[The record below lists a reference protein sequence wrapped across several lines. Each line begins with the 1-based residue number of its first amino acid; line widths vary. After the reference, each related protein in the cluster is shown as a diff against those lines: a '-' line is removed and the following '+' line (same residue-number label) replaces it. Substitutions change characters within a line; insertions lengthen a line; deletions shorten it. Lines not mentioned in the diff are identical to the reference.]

1 MFAVVNLIIAIIFM
15 SLLAVTFR
23 LGMSRGADSLG
34 MNAAFR
40 ATGGIVM
47 LAVALLTLRHRG
59 FGELWAQS
67 GHLGLVAALFFWLA
81 GMSALK
87 AVQLGH
93 LGITWTVVRCSM
105 VIATLASLLV
115 WREVP
120 LWPVSGL
127 LLMRIGGIA
136 VVTGAVICLGI
147 ERSRINHAPQ
157 LHAGARPI
165 RPAWLLWLASA
176 FLAQGGWEITL
187 RATRA
192 LPDNETRVFYF
203 TVVCVTA
210 GLLTVP
216 FMIAYRARFGRLEI
230 FYGCM
235 AGLCSVIAS
244 GIRPWVLR
252 DLDGIIVFPI
262 TTVSVTLLVLLA
274 GAVLW
279 HERLGKWGAA
289 GIAAAL
295 GGMLLLTLS
304 P

>member
-1 MFAVVNLIIAIIFM
+1 MLAVTYLIIAIIFM
-15 SLLAVTFR
+15 TLLAITFR
-23 LGMSRGADSLG
+23 LGASRGADSLG

-47 LAVALLTLRHRG
+47 LVVALSTLRHRG

-67 GHLGLVAALFFWLA
+67 GNLGLVSAFFFW
-81 GMSALK
+81 MSGLSAIK

-105 VIATLASLLV
+105 IIPTMASLLV

-120 LWPVSGL
+120 LSPVSGL
-127 LLMRIGGIA
+127 LVMRVAG
-136 VVTGAVICLGI
+136 VVVITGAVICLGI
-147 ERSRINHAPQ
+147 ERARTEHGPLPHPSTKPSR
-157 LHAGARPI
+157 L
-165 RPAWLLWLASA
+165 AWGLWLTSA

-187 RATRA
+187 RATRS
-192 LPDNETRVFYF
+192 LPDNESRLFYF

-210 GLLTVP
+210 GFLTLPLMV
-216 FMIAYRARFGRLEI
+216 AYKARFGRLEMM
-230 FYGCM
+230 FGAM
-235 AGLCSVIAS
+235 AGVCSVIAS

-274 GAVLW
+274 GAVFW

-289 GIAAAL
+289 GIVTAL
-295 GGMLLLTLS
+295 IGMLLLTLS

>member
-1 MFAVVNLIIAIIFM
+1 
-15 SLLAVTFR
+15 
-23 LGMSRGADSLG
+23 

-47 LAVALLTLRHRG
+47 LGVALGTLRHRG
-59 FGELWAQS
+59 FGELWVQS
-67 GHLGLVAALFFWLA
+67 GNLGLAAAFFFWLA
-81 GMSALK
+81 GMSGIK

-105 VIATLASLLV
+105 IIPTLASLLV

-120 LWPVSGL
+120 LSPVSRL
-127 LLMRIGGIA
+127 LVMRVAGVA
-136 VVTGAVICLGI
+136 VITGAVICLGI
-147 ERSRINHAPQ
+147 ERARTEHGPLVHPGTKPSR
-157 LHAGARPI
+157 L
-165 RPAWLLWLASA
+165 AWGLWLTSA

-187 RATRA
+187 RATRS
-192 LPDNETRVFYF
+192 LPDNESRLFYF

-210 GLLTVP
+210 GLLTLP
-216 FMIAYRARFGRLEI
+216 LMFAYKARFGRLEI
-230 FYGCM
+230 LYGVM
-235 AGLCSVIAS
+235 AGVCSVIAS
-244 GIRPWVLR
+244 GIRPFVLR

-274 GAVLW
+274 GAVFW

-289 GIAAAL
+289 GIVAAVL
-295 GGMLLLTLS
+295 GMLLLTLS

>member
-1 MFAVVNLIIAIIFM
+1 M
-15 SLLAVTFR
+15 SLLAVVFR
-23 LGMSRGADSLG
+23 TGLSKGANALG

-40 ATGGIVM
+40 ATGGMVM
-47 LAVALLTLRHRG
+47 LVVALLTLRHRG

-67 GHLGLVAALFFWLA
+67 GNLGLLAGCFFWLA
-81 GMSALK
+81 GISGIK

-115 WREVP
+115 WQEVP
-120 LWPVSGL
+120 LTPLSGL
-127 LLMRIGGIA
+127 LAMRVGGVA
-136 VVTGAVICLGI
+136 VITAAVICLGI
-147 ERSRINHAPQ
+147 ERSRTDHAP
-157 LHAGARPI
+157 LPHVAGKSSRL
-165 RPAWLLWLASA
+165 AWLLWLATA

-187 RATRA
+187 RATRS
-192 LPDNETRVFYF
+192 LPDNESRLFYF

-210 GLLTVP
+210 TLLTVP
-216 FMIAYRARFGRLEI
+216 FMVAYKARFGKLEI
-230 FYGCM
+230 LYGGL
-235 AGLCSVIAS
+235 AGACSVIAS

-274 GAVLW
+274 GAVFW
-279 HERLGKWGAA
+279 HERLGKWGVV
-289 GIAAAL
+289 GIGAAL
-295 GGMLLLTLS
+295 AGMLLLTLS